1 VFNSEDKAVADS
13 FDEYKLS
20 LEVCVF
26 AKVSDCLGLVGSV
39 KVKDDGRLL

>member
-1 VFNSEDKAVADS
+1 MFNSEDKAVADS

-26 AKVSDCLGLVGSV
+26 AKVYDLGLVSSV